1 MQMEQTNYM
10 KTGTTTM
17 GVVCKDGVVLA
28 TDRRATSG
36 SFIADN
42 RAQKIHK
49 ITDEMAVTIAGTV
62 SDAQLIVKLLRANVT
77 LKNIQTRRKSSV
89 KEVANF
95 LAGVIYS
102 NIRKFS
108 TIPGIAHFI
117 LGGKDSKGF
126 HLYDVYADGSL
137 TDIPD
142 FVSSGSGSVIAYG
155 VLESE
160 YKKGM
165 NVDTGVK
172 LVVKALSA
180 ALRRDSASGSG
191 FEVIKITEKGVEP
204 VALQELKINL
214 QI

>member
-1 MQMEQTNYM
+1 MEQTNYI

-17 GVVCKDGVVLA
+17 GVLCKDGVVLA

-36 SFIADN
+36 NFIADN
-42 RAQKIHK
+42 KAQKIHK

-62 SDAQLIVKLLRANVT
+62 SDAQLIIKLLKANIN
-77 LKNIQTRRKSSV
+77 LKDIQTRRKSTV
-89 KEVANF
+89 REVANF

-108 TIPGIAHFI
+108 AIPGIAHFI
-117 LGGKDSKGF
+117 LGGKDSSGF

-137 TDIPD
+137 TEIDD

-160 YKKGM
+160 YKKGITTE
-165 NVDTGVK
+165 DAVK
-172 LVVKALSA
+172 LVIKALNS

-191 FEVIKITEKGVEP
+191 YEVVKITEKGVEP
-204 VALQELKINL
+204 VVLQELKINL
-214 QI
+214 KA

>member
-1 MQMEQTNYM
+1 MEQTNYI

-17 GVVCKDGVVLA
+17 GVLCKDGVVLA
-28 TDRRATSG
+28 TDRRATAG
-36 SFIADN
+36 NFIADN
-42 RAQKIHK
+42 KAQKIHK

-62 SDAQLIVKLLRANVT
+62 SDAQLIIKLLRANIN
-77 LKNIQTRRKSSV
+77 LKDIQTRRKSTV

-108 TIPGIAHFI
+108 AIPGIAHFI
-117 LGGKDSKGF
+117 LGGKDTSGF

-137 TDIPD
+137 TEIDD

-160 YKKGM
+160 YKKG
-165 NVDTGVK
+165 VTTEEAVK
-172 LVVKALSA
+172 LVIKALNS

-191 FEVIKITEKGVEP
+191 YEVVKITENGVEP
-204 VALQELKINL
+204 VVLQELKIDL
-214 QI
+214 KA